1 MRTALAVLAMLALA
15 MLIYAGMWRG
25 WRARGQRQADIPPLY
40 PVDPGAPVVGGTV
53 LRIAQGR
60 YFATTAQGGWMD
72 RVVVHGL
79 GVRSPCTLRLTDTA
93 LDVLREPHSF
103 RIARA
108 DLLAA
113 RRDRGTAGKVVPP
126 DGVLVLTWRHPG
138 AAAGPDVTQH
148 VLESG
153 FRLEHAEEHD
163 AWVAAVTAPGDLSGA
178 QPTAP
183 STAPSTVGSTA
194 PPTAQETDR

>member
-1 MRTALAVLAMLALA
+1 MRTALAVLAMLSLAL
-15 MLIYAGMWRG
+15 LVYAGMWRG
-25 WRARGQRQADIPPLY
+25 WRGRGHRQADIPPLH
-40 PVDPGAPVVGGTV
+40 PVEPGAAVDGV
-53 LRIAQGR
+53 LRTAEGR
-60 YFATTAQGGWMD
+60 YFATTTQGSWMD

-93 LDVLREPHSF
+93 VDVLREPHSF

-138 AAAGPDVTQH
+138 AAAGPDVAQH

-153 FRLEHAEEHD
+153 FRLAHAGEHD
-163 AWVAAVTAPGDLSGA
+163 AWVAAITALTSPPD
-178 QPTAP
+178 TAP
-183 STAPSTVGSTA
+183 SSSGT
-194 PPTAQETDR
+194 TAQEADR